1 VNPPILDI
9 FRGYFGSKDA
19 MWVEAIEGLGNAVDR
34 MHVFAAEKP
43 DAYFVFDAHTHKVLA
58 VTDTTPKLASK
69 RGAA

>member
-1 VNPPILDI
+1 
-9 FRGYFGSKDA
+9 

-58 VTDTTPKLASK
+58 TTDTTPKLASK